1 MILSGAIG
9 ACIFGGVAVVAV
21 AILGE
26 DFMRSVIIFLAVAV
40 VGAALGVATE
50 ISNSRSNDKPSECP
64 EGEVM
69 AAAENDLFQGC
80 VPVDLAEKQL
90 EG

>member
-1 MILSGAIG
+1 MIFAGLIG
-9 ACIFGGVAVVAV
+9 ACIAGGLTV
-21 AILGE
+21 AILVLSDVPFG
-26 DFMRSVIIFLAVAV
+26 RSVAATLSVTVAGAAVG
-40 VGAALGVATE
+40 VGAAALGVDDDPPGC
-50 ISNSRSNDKPSECP
+50 S

>member
-9 ACIFGGVAVVAV
+9 ACIAGGIAVVFI

-26 DFMRSVIIFLAVAV
+26 DFVRSVVVFLAVAV
-40 VGAALGVATE
+40 VGAALGVSAE
-50 ISNSRSNDKPSECP
+50 ISSSRSNDKSSECP

-80 VPVDLAEKQL
+80 VPVDLAKKQL